1 MEINL
6 FCLLHNIYYGDKM
19 SDIDCKEL
27 SEKLDKVLININYV
41 YNLMADIFVR
51 LDNQGDMI
59 YKMYNHKCIEVL
71 DSEPRK

>member
-1 MEINL
+1 
-6 FCLLHNIYYGDKM
+6 M
-19 SDIDCKEL
+19 SNDNCKEL
-27 SEKLDKVLININYV
+27 SEKLDRALINLNLI

>member
-1 MEINL
+1 VGINL

-27 SEKLDKVLININYV
+27 SEKLDKALININYV
-41 YNLMADIFVR
+41 YNLLADIFVR

-71 DSEPRK
+71 DNDTGK

>member
-6 FCLLHNIYYGDKM
+6 FCLSYIIYYGDKM
-19 SDIDCKEL
+19 SNNDCKEL
-27 SEKLDKVLININYV
+27 SEKLDRVLINIDYV
-41 YNLMADIFVR
+41 YNLLADIFVS

-71 DSEPRK
+71 DNEPRK

>member
-1 MEINL
+1 
-6 FCLLHNIYYGDKM
+6 M

-27 SEKLDKVLININYV
+27 SEKLDRVLINLNFI

-59 YKMYNHKCIEVL
+59 SKMYNHKCIEVL
-71 DSEPRK
+71 DNDTRK